1 MLINT
6 NITQLK
12 DNSSLCVNNISTGI
26 KRQARSDAL
35 RLENFIFSPF
45 KALRKKL
52 KEDHNKVL
60 VYSIQQ
66 TLFLAGKYKFS
77 NKKATKNVFPL
88 RSVYLNLPVSGQRIF
103 DYIWSFG
110 KSDWICPKNE
120 TIAKKTCCSI
130 STVIRYKRL
139 FIANGWMSCHQ
150 VNTTE
155 KKYEVNRL
163 NKYTPFYY
171 QLHISPYWFKG
182 FKTWKKATDF
192 RIKALRSNQHQMPHI
207 KDDIQNIN
215 IYINKILID
224 NLMPNKT
231 PKSNFISKTIIW
243 EELTKEEKRKIRVLG
258 VLDKA
263 KMISKSSGDSL
274 KTVGFA
280 LKNGEENIPESLR
293 NALGFMKDDLGYKSE
308 ERQSGHYSI
317 HQERKF
323 QQAGKQ
329 FQSSYERSQGVKDG
343 VAYGSKTVFVG
354 ESFIGKD
361 DPRVQEILKTELSI
375 AKNIRQNLLFL
386 EIEKEVVIAKEVATL
401 EPSMKTMLLLRSKL
415 TIQVQE
421 EFKDRRANA
430 KTVAEQDEI
439 IIEYKK
445 KLKDTFLANGLA

>member
-1 MLINT
+1 MLTNT

-12 DNSSLCVNNISTGI
+12 DYSSLCVDNVSKSI
-26 KRQARSDAL
+26 KRQARINAIQ
-35 RLENFIFSPF
+35 LESFIFSPF
-45 KALRKKL
+45 KSLRKKL
-52 KEDHNKVL
+52 KEDHNKSL

-66 TLFLAGKYKFS
+66 TLFLAGKHKFS

-88 RSVYLNLPVSGQRIF
+88 RSAYLNLPVSGQRIF

-120 TIAKKTCCSI
+120 TIAKVTCCSI
-130 STVIRYKRL
+130 RTVIRYKKL
-139 FIANGWMSCHQ
+139 FVANGWMSCHQ

-192 RIKALRSNQHQMPHI
+192 RVKALRSNQHQQPNI
-207 KDDIQNIN
+207 KGVIQNIN

-224 NLMPNKT
+224 NLMP
-231 PKSNFISKTIIW
+231 KSTFVSKTIIW
-243 EELTKEEKRKIRVLG
+243 EQLSKEERRKIKVLG
-258 VLDKA
+258 ILDKA

-274 KTVGFA
+274 
-280 LKNGEENIPESLR
+280 NGEENIPESLR
-293 NALGFMKDDLGYKSE
+293 NALGFMKGDLGYNSE
-308 ERQSGHYSI
+308 DRQSGHYSI

-329 FQSSYERSQGVKDG
+329 FQSSYERSQGVK
-343 VAYGSKTVFVG
+343 TVFVG

-361 DPRVQEILKTELSI
+361 DPRVQEILIKELRI
-375 AKNIRQNLLFL
+375 AKKI
-386 EIEKEVVIAKEVATL
+386 EIEKEVAIAVEVATL
-401 EPSMKTMLLLRSKL
+401 EPSIKTLYLLRAKL

-421 EFKDRRANA
+421 EFKDKRANA

-439 IIEYKK
+439 VIEYKQ
-445 KLKDTFLANGLA
+445 KLKDTFLANGIA

>member
-1 MLINT
+1 LLINT

-12 DNSSLCVNNISTGI
+12 DYSSLSVNNVSKSI
-26 KRQARSDAL
+26 KRQIHYNAFQ
-35 RLENFIFSPF
+35 LERFIFSSF
-45 KALRKKL
+45 KSLRKKL
-52 KEDHNKVL
+52 KEDHNKSL

-66 TLFLAGKYKFS
+66 TLFLAGKHKFS

-88 RSVYLNLPVSGQRIF
+88 RSEYLNLPVSGQRIF

-139 FIANGWMSCHQ
+139 FVANGWMSCHQ

-182 FKTWKKATDF
+182 FKTWKKATNF

-231 PKSNFISKTIIW
+231 PNSTFVSKTIIW
-243 EELTKEEKRKIRVLG
+243 EQLSKEERRKIKVLG
-258 VLDKA
+258 IL
-263 KMISKSSGDSL
+263 
-274 KTVGFA
+274 
-280 LKNGEENIPESLR
+280 NGKEIIPESLR
-293 NALGFMKDDLGYKSE
+293 NTLGFMKGDLGYNSE
-308 ERQSGHYSI
+308 DRQSGHYSI

-329 FQSSYERSQGVKDG
+329 FQSSYERNQGI
-343 VAYGSKTVFVG
+343 KTVFVG
-354 ESFIGKD
+354 EHFIGKD
-361 DPRVQEILKTELSI
+361 DPRVQEILTRELRI
-375 AKNIRQNLLFL
+375 AKKI
-386 EIEKEVVIAKEVATL
+386 EIEKEVLRDSVMATAV
-401 EPSMKTMLLLRSKL
+401 EPSMKTMLLESSSTPLYLLRAKL

-421 EFKDRRANA
+421 EFKDERANA
-430 KTVAEQDEI
+430 KTAIEQDEVVI
-439 IIEYKK
+439 KYKK
-445 KLKDTFLANGLA
+445 KLKDTFLANGINE

>member
-1 MLINT
+1 MLTNT

-12 DNSSLCVNNISTGI
+12 DYSSLCVDNVSKSI
-26 KRQARSDAL
+26 KRQARANAMQ
-35 RLENFIFSPF
+35 LESFIFSPF
-45 KALRKKL
+45 KSLRKKL
-52 KEDHNKVL
+52 KEDHNKSL

-66 TLFLAGKYKFS
+66 SLFLAGKHKFS

-88 RSVYLNLPVSGQRIF
+88 RSAYLNLPVSGQRIF

-110 KSDWICPKNE
+110 KKEWICPKNE

-130 STVIRYKRL
+130 RTVIRYKKL
-139 FIANGWMSCHQ
+139 FVDNGWISCHQ

-182 FKTWKKATDF
+182 FKIWKKATNF
-192 RIKALRSNQHQMPHI
+192 RIKALRSNQHQQPNI
-207 KDDIQNIN
+207 KDVIQNIN

-224 NLMPNKT
+224 NLMP
-231 PKSNFISKTIIW
+231 KSTFVSKTIIW
-243 EELTKEEKRKIRVLG
+243 EQLSKEERRRIKVLG
-258 VLDKA
+258 IL
-263 KMISKSSGDSL
+263 
-274 KTVGFA
+274 
-280 LKNGEENIPESLR
+280 NGEENIPESLR
-293 NALGFMKDDLGYKSE
+293 NALGFMKGDLGYNIE
-308 ERQSGHYSI
+308 DRQSGHYSI

-329 FQSSYERSQGVKDG
+329 FQSSYERNQGTKI
-343 VAYGSKTVFVG
+343 VFVG

-361 DPRVQEILKTELSI
+361 DPRVQEILIKELRI
-375 AKNIRQNLLFL
+375 AKKI
-386 EIEKEVVIAKEVATL
+386 EIEKEVAIAVEVATL

-421 EFKDRRANA
+421 EFKDKRANA
-430 KTVAEQDEI
+430 KTAAEQDEI
-439 IIEYKK
+439 VIEYKQ
-445 KLKDTFLANGLA
+445 KLKDTFLANGIA

>member
-1 MLINT
+1 MLTNT

-12 DNSSLCVNNISTGI
+12 DYSSLCVDNVSKSI
-26 KRQARSDAL
+26 KRQARANAMQ
-35 RLENFIFSPF
+35 LESFIFSPF
-45 KALRKKL
+45 KSLRKKL
-52 KEDHNKVL
+52 KEDHNKSL

-66 TLFLAGKYKFS
+66 SLFLAGKHKFS

-88 RSVYLNLPVSGQRIF
+88 RSAYLNLPVSGQRIF

-110 KSDWICPKNE
+110 KKEWICPKNE

-130 STVIRYKRL
+130 RTVIRYKKL
-139 FIANGWMSCHQ
+139 FVDNGWISCHQ

-182 FKTWKKATDF
+182 FKTWKKATNF
-192 RIKALRSNQHQMPHI
+192 RVKALRSNQHQQPNI
-207 KDDIQNIN
+207 KDVIQNIN

-224 NLMPNKT
+224 NLMP
-231 PKSNFISKTIIW
+231 KSTFVSKTIIW
-243 EELTKEEKRKIRVLG
+243 EQLSKEERRKIKVLG
-258 VLDKA
+258 IL
-263 KMISKSSGDSL
+263 
-274 KTVGFA
+274 
-280 LKNGEENIPESLR
+280 NGEENIPESLR
-293 NALGFMKDDLGYKSE
+293 NALGFMKGDLGYNSE
-308 ERQSGHYSI
+308 DRQSGHYSI

-329 FQSSYERSQGVKDG
+329 FQSSYERNQGTKI
-343 VAYGSKTVFVG
+343 VFVG

-361 DPRVQEILKTELSI
+361 DPRVQEILIKELRI
-375 AKNIRQNLLFL
+375 AKKI
-386 EIEKEVVIAKEVATL
+386 EIEKEVAIAVEVATL

-421 EFKDRRANA
+421 EFKDKRANA
-430 KTVAEQDEI
+430 KTAAEQDEI
-439 IIEYKK
+439 VIEYKQ
-445 KLKDTFLANGLA
+445 KLKDTFLANGIA

>member
-1 MLINT
+1 LLTNT

-12 DNSSLCVNNISTGI
+12 DYSSLCVDNVSKSI
-26 KRQARSDAL
+26 KRQARANAMQ
-35 RLENFIFSPF
+35 LESFIFSPF
-45 KALRKKL
+45 KSLRKKL
-52 KEDHNKVL
+52 KEDHNKSL

-66 TLFLAGKYKFS
+66 SLFLAGKHKFS

-88 RSVYLNLPVSGQRIF
+88 RSAYLNLPVSGQRIF

-110 KSDWICPKNE
+110 KKEWICPKNE

-130 STVIRYKRL
+130 RTVIRYKKL
-139 FIANGWMSCHQ
+139 FVDNGWISCHQ

-182 FKTWKKATDF
+182 FKTWKKATNF
-192 RIKALRSNQHQMPHI
+192 RVKALRSNQHQQPNI
-207 KDDIQNIN
+207 KDVIQNIN

-224 NLMPNKT
+224 NLMP
-231 PKSNFISKTIIW
+231 KSTFVSKTIIW
-243 EELTKEEKRKIRVLG
+243 EQLSKEERRKIKVLG
-258 VLDKA
+258 IL
-263 KMISKSSGDSL
+263 
-274 KTVGFA
+274 
-280 LKNGEENIPESLR
+280 NGEENIPESLR
-293 NALGFMKDDLGYKSE
+293 NALGFMKGDLGYNSE
-308 ERQSGHYSI
+308 DRQSGHYSI

-329 FQSSYERSQGVKDG
+329 FQSSYERNQGTKI
-343 VAYGSKTVFVG
+343 VFVG

-361 DPRVQEILKTELSI
+361 DPRVQEILIKELRI
-375 AKNIRQNLLFL
+375 AKKI
-386 EIEKEVVIAKEVATL
+386 EIEKEVAIAVEVATL

-421 EFKDRRANA
+421 EFKDKRANA
-430 KTVAEQDEI
+430 KTAAEQDEI
-439 IIEYKK
+439 VIEYKQ
-445 KLKDTFLANGLA
+445 KLKDTFLANGIA

>member
-1 MLINT
+1 LLINT

-12 DNSSLCVNNISTGI
+12 DYSSLYANNVSKSI
-26 KRQARSDAL
+26 KRQIRSNAFQ
-35 RLENFIFSPF
+35 LERFIFSSF
-45 KALRKKL
+45 KSLRKKL
-52 KEDHNKVL
+52 KEDHNKSL

-66 TLFLAGKYKFS
+66 SLFLAGKYKFS

-88 RSVYLNLPVSGQRIF
+88 RSAYLNLPVSGQRIF

-182 FKTWKKATDF
+182 FKIWKKATNF

-224 NLMPNKT
+224 NLMP
-231 PKSNFISKTIIW
+231 KSTFVSKTIIW
-243 EELTKEEKRKIRVLG
+243 EQLSKEEKRKIKVLG
-258 VLDKA
+258 IL
-263 KMISKSSGDSL
+263 
-274 KTVGFA
+274 
-280 LKNGEENIPESLR
+280 NGEENIPKSLH
-293 NALGFMKDDLGYKSE
+293 NALGFMKGDLGYNSE
-308 ERQSGHYSI
+308 DRQSGHYSI

-329 FQSSYERSQGVKDG
+329 FQSSYERNQGTKI
-343 VAYGSKTVFVG
+343 VFVG
-354 ESFIGKD
+354 EHFIGKD
-361 DPRVQEILKTELSI
+361 DPRVQEILTKELRI
-375 AKNIRQNLLFL
+375 AKKI
-386 EIEKEVVIAKEVATL
+386 EIEKEVLRDSVMETAKEVATL

-421 EFKDRRANA
+421 EFKYKRENA

-439 IIEYKK
+439 VIEYKQ
-445 KLKDTFLANGLA
+445 KLKDTFLANGIIA

>member
-12 DNSSLCVNNISTGI
+12 DYSSLSVNNVSKSI
-26 KRQARSDAL
+26 KRQIHYNAFQ
-35 RLENFIFSPF
+35 LERFIFSSF
-45 KALRKKL
+45 KSLRKKL
-52 KEDHNKVL
+52 KEDHNKSL

-88 RSVYLNLPVSGQRIF
+88 RSEYLNLPVSGQRIF

-139 FIANGWMSCHQ
+139 FVANGWMSCHQ

-182 FKTWKKATDF
+182 FKTWKKATNF

-224 NLMPNKT
+224 NLMP
-231 PKSNFISKTIIW
+231 KSTFVSKTIIW
-243 EELTKEEKRKIRVLG
+243 EQLSKEERRKIKVLG
-258 VLDKA
+258 IL
-263 KMISKSSGDSL
+263 
-274 KTVGFA
+274 
-280 LKNGEENIPESLR
+280 NGEENIPKSLH
-293 NALGFMKDDLGYKSE
+293 NALGFMKGDLGYNSE
-308 ERQSGHYSI
+308 DRQSGHYSI

-329 FQSSYERSQGVKDG
+329 FQSSYERNQGTKIV
-343 VAYGSKTVFVG
+343 SVG

-361 DPRVQEILKTELSI
+361 DPRVQEILIKELRI
-375 AKNIRQNLLFL
+375 AKKI
-386 EIEKEVVIAKEVATL
+386 EIEKEVAIAVEVATL
-401 EPSMKTMLLLRSKL
+401 EPSIKTMLLLRSKL

-421 EFKDRRANA
+421 EFKDKRANA

-439 IIEYKK
+439 VIEYKQ
-445 KLKDTFLANGLA
+445 KLKDTFLANGIIA